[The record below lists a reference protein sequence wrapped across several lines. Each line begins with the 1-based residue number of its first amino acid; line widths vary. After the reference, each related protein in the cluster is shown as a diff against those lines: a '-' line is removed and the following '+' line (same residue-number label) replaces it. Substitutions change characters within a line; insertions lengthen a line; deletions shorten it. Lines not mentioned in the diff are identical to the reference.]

1 MKIQIE
7 NLQITLNIFSRKS
20 LKKWIG
26 WLLIGCFLLILL
38 VRPGVTQTTSEI
50 EKLRDWKQKVE
61 QQRQEMSQQG
71 QRLSEIERAAMQYLQ
86 SLQETVAVTD
96 NQIQDYEKQLKQ
108 ADQTLKT
115 LELRLKEAEKA
126 YQPKKEAVIAR
137 LRFLQRQS
145 LSLQGWE
152 LLLKSDSINQLLDR
166 HRRLKS
172 VYQADRDALVQLQQA
187 ADEIKQQSLAIAM
200 QQNEISLI
208 KQQLLA
214 QKTQFQ
220 NQSSLQ
226 KQLIDRLKS
235 DRQALI
241 AAETQLS
248 KDSEGIGLLIQKR
261 INQQNRKPR
270 GNGRFIYPHAGRI
283 SSYFGWRDHPIL
295 KSRRLHNG
303 IDFAGGYGTPIQAAG
318 QGVVI
323 FAGWYGGYGNSIII
337 DHGGGITTLYAHAS
351 QLYVSEGMAVKAG
364 QAIASVGSTGLSTGP
379 HLHFEVRENGKPVN
393 PLNYL

>member
-1 MKIQIE
+1 MKQLV
-7 NLQITLNIFSRKS
+7 NLVTSMTFSWQS

-26 WLLIGCFLLILL
+26 WLLIACFLLILSSK
-38 VRPGVTQTTSEI
+38 PGLTQSTSEL
-50 EKLRDWKQKVE
+50 EKLREWKQKVE
-61 QQRQEMSQQG
+61 QQRQNLSQQD
-71 QRLSEIERAAMQYLQ
+71 QKLSDLEKAAMQYLQ
-86 SLQETVAVTD
+86 SLQETVAATD
-96 NQIQDYEKQLKQ
+96 NQIQDYTKQLQQ

-115 LELRLKEAEKA
+115 LEIRLKEAQKA

-145 LSLQGWE
+145 LSTQGWE

-172 VYQADRDALVQLQQA
+172 VYQADRDTLEKLQQA

-214 QKTQFQ
+214 QKDQFQ
-220 NQSSLQ
+220 NQSHLQ
-226 KQLIDRLKS
+226 KQLIDRLKG

-248 KDSEGIGLLIQKR
+248 QDSEGIALLIQRR

-270 GNGRFIYPHAGRI
+270 GNGRLIYPHSGRI
-283 SSYFGWRDHPIL
+283 SSYFGWREHPIL

-303 IDFAGGYGTPIQAAG
+303 IDFAGGHGSPIQAAG

-351 QLYVSEGMAVKAG
+351 QLYVREGITVKPG
-364 QAIASVGSTGLSTGP
+364 QAIAAVGSTGLSTGP